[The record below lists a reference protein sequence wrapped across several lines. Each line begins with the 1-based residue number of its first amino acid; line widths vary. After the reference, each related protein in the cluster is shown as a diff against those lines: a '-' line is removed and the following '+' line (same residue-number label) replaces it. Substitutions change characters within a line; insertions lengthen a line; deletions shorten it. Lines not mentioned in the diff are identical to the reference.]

1 MAADLSLTIPA
12 DIRRLPTLLEGISSL
27 MQRHGFSD
35 EEIMDA
41 ELAVDEAVT
50 NVIEHG
56 YRGEEEGSID
66 LIVSV
71 SADEVEIRLEDT
83 APPFDPTN
91 TAPAIIEG
99 DLEERQTGGL
109 GVHLIKEVMDA
120 LSYERISG
128 KNVLIM
134 KRLRKK

>member
-1 MAADLSLTIPA
+1 VAADLSLTIPA
-12 DIRRLPTLLEGISSL
+12 DIRKLPTLLEGISSL

-35 EEIMDA
+35 EEILDA

-56 YRGEEEGSID
+56 YRGEGGSID

-71 SADEVEIRLEDT
+71 SSDEVEIRLEDT
-83 APPFDPTN
+83 APPFDPTHS
-91 TAPAIIEG
+91 APAITEG
-99 DLEERQTGGL
+99 DLDERQAGGL
-109 GVHLIKEVMDA
+109 GVHLIREVMDA

>member
-12 DIRRLPTLLEGISSL
+12 DIRKLPTLLEGISSL
-27 MQRHGFSD
+27 MERHGFSD
-35 EEIMDA
+35 EEILDA

-56 YRGEEEGSID
+56 YRGEGGSID

-71 SADEVEIRLEDT
+71 SIDEVVIRLEDT
-83 APPFDPTN
+83 APPFDPTS

-99 DLEERQTGGL
+99 DLEERPTGGL

>member
-1 MAADLSLTIPA
+1 VAADLSLTIPA
-12 DIRRLPTLLEGISSL
+12 DIRKLPTLLEGISSL
-27 MQRHGFSD
+27 MERHGFSD
-35 EEIMDA
+35 EEILDA

-56 YRGEEEGSID
+56 YRGEGGSID

-71 SADEVEIRLEDT
+71 SIDEVVIRLEDT
-83 APPFDPTN
+83 APPFDPTS

-99 DLEERQTGGL
+99 DLEERPTGGL
-109 GVHLIKEVMDA
+109 GVHLIKEVMDV

>member
-1 MAADLSLTIPA
+1 
-12 DIRRLPTLLEGISSL
+12 

-56 YRGEEEGSID
+56 YRGEGGGSID

-71 SADEVEIRLEDT
+71 SMDEVEIRLEDT
-83 APPFDPTN
+83 APPFDPTS

>member
-1 MAADLSLTIPA
+1 VAADLSLTIPA
-12 DIRRLPTLLEGISSL
+12 DIRKLPTLLEGISSL
-27 MQRHGFSD
+27 MERHGFSD
-35 EEIMDA
+35 EEILDA

-56 YRGEEEGSID
+56 YRGEGGSID

-71 SADEVEIRLEDT
+71 SIDEVVIRLEDT
-83 APPFDPTN
+83 APPFDPTS

-99 DLEERQTGGL
+99 DLEERPTGGL

>member
-12 DIRRLPTLLEGISSL
+12 DIRKLPTLLEGISSL
-27 MQRHGFSD
+27 MERHGFSD
-35 EEIMDA
+35 EEILDA

-56 YRGEEEGSID
+56 YRGEGGSID

-71 SADEVEIRLEDT
+71 SIDEVVIRLEDT
-83 APPFDPTN
+83 APPFDPTS

-99 DLEERQTGGL
+99 DLEERPTGGL
-109 GVHLIKEVMDA
+109 GVHLIKEVMDV